1 MPTAVVTGANSGIG
15 NALTKILISEKYE
28 VYACDIN
35 ISPSLESMGARPIT
49 LDVTDQSSVTSL
61 KARLSDRPLDIL
73 FNVAGRYLCFLLSN
87 VVYLTIKLLGIMPPK
102 SEDTLE
108 AITSSLLVRTF
119 STNAFGP
126 LLLTQALL
134 PNLLASKSPRVYNV
148 SSRVGSI
155 ADNSS
160 GGAFAYRSS
169 KAALNAISKSMAVD
183 LKDKGVIVLIL
194 HPGIV
199 KTGLDPTSHKMDAA
213 VEPEVA
219 AKELWEVCKSKGMEE
234 SGRFWHRTGEELPW

>member
-1 MPTAVVTGANSGIG
+1 MS
-15 NALTKILISEKYE
+15 
-28 VYACDIN
+28 
-35 ISPSLESMGARPIT
+35 
-49 LDVTDQSSVTSL
+49 
-61 KARLSDRPLDIL
+61 
-73 FNVAGRYLCFLLSN
+73 
-87 VVYLTIKLLGIMPPK
+87 PK
-102 SEDTLE
+102 SEDALE
-108 AITSSLLVRTF
+108 TITSSALVRTF

-134 PNLLASKSPRVYNV
+134 PNLLAAQSPRVYNV

-160 GGAFAYRSS
+160 GGAYAYRSS

-183 LKDKGVIVLIL
+183 LKAKGVIVLIL

-199 KTGLDPTSHKMDAA
+199 KTRLDPTSHELEAA
-213 VEPEVA
+213 VMPEVA
-219 AKELWEVCKSKGMEE
+219 AKELWEVCKSKGMEG

>member
-1 MPTAVVTGANSGIG
+1 MPTAVITGANSGIG
-15 NALTKILISEKYE
+15 NALTKILLSEDYE

-35 ISPSLESMGARPIT
+35 ISPSLESLGAHPIT
-49 LDVTDQSSVTSL
+49 LDVTDQSSVISL
-61 KARLSDRPLDIL
+61 KGKLGDHPLDIL
-73 FNVAGRYLCFLLSN
+73 FNVAG
-87 VVYLTIKLLGIMPPK
+87 IMPST
-102 SEDTLE
+102 SEDALE
-108 AITSSLLVRTF
+108 TITSSRLARTF

-134 PNLLASKSPRVYNV
+134 PNLLASKSPRIYNV

-160 GGAFAYRSS
+160 GGAYAYRSS

-183 LKDKGVIVLIL
+183 LKDKGVIVLLL

-199 KTGLDPTSHKMDAA
+199 KTGLDPTSHALEAA

-219 AKELWEVCKSKGMEE
+219 AKGLWEVCKSKGIEG
-234 SGRFWHRTGEELPW
+234 SGRFWHRTGEELLW